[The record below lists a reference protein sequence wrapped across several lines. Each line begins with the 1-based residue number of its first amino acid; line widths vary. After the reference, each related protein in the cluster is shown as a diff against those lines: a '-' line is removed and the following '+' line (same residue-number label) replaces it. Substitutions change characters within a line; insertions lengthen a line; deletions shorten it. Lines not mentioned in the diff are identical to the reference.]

1 MATMTITI
9 TVSCNGV
16 TWSRTASVEVDTA
29 SMQDG
34 LGANALLFGTE
45 AVTSAN
51 NGMHSYGGL
60 AVGVFANKA
69 KGSIGLLQLNNGSL
83 LQMFVGVTTY
93 LPVIVYSGAG
103 TGFNGAFNTSATAT
117 DVADEDIAYVVQTVF
132 TGSQKTTALV
142 GLKAIS

>member
-1 MATMTITI
+1 MSITI

-16 TWSRTASVEVDTA
+16 TWSRSAAVEVDTA

-34 LGANALLFGTE
+34 PGGAGILFGTE
-45 AVTSAN
+45 AVTTTSY
-51 NGMHSYGGL
+51 GMHSYGGI

-69 KGSIGLLQLNNGSL
+69 KGSIGLLKLNNGSSL
-83 LQMFVGVTTY
+83 EMLVGVTTY

-103 TGFNGAFNTSATAT
+103 TGLTGAFNTSATGT
-117 DVADEDIAYVVQTVF
+117 DVADEDIAYVGHTII

>member
-9 TVSCNGV
+9 AVSCNGI

-34 LGANALLFGTE
+34 YSGGASIFHTESVATGSLGR
-45 AVTSAN
+45 
-51 NGMHSYGGL
+51 HSYGGI

-69 KGSIGLLQLNNGSL
+69 KGSIGALTLNNGSS
-83 LQMFVGVTTY
+83 LQMIVGVVSY

-103 TGFNGAFNTSATAT
+103 TGLTGAYNTSATAT
-117 DVADEDIAYVVQTVF
+117 DVADEDIAFIGNSLIMGTL
-132 TGSQKTTALV
+132 KTTALV